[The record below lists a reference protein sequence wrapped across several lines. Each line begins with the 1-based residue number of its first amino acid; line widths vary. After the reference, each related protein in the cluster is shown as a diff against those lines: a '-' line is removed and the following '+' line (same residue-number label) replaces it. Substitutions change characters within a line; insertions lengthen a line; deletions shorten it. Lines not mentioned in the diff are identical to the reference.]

1 MDKLTTILPQ
11 PLKFRFANSVNIF
24 DLILRYCAE
33 PRKTEAYNFPRGCLH
48 FLLTARSHVPVIYLP
63 TPFPDLS
70 LLMVYCHGSGSTLNN
85 VYDFVYTMSV
95 KYGVAVV
102 AYDCSGEGES

>member
-11 PLKFRFANSVNIF
+11 PLKFRFANSVHLF

-33 PRKTEAYNFPRGCLH
+33 PRKTEPYTFTRGNLH
-48 FLLTARSHVPVIYLP
+48 FLSTTRSHVPVIYFP
-63 TPFPDLS
+63 TPFPNLS
-70 LLMVYCHGSGSTLNN
+70 LLLVYCHGSGSTLNN
-85 VYDFVYTMSV
+85 VYDFAYTMSV

-102 AYDCSGEGES
+102 AYDYSGEGES